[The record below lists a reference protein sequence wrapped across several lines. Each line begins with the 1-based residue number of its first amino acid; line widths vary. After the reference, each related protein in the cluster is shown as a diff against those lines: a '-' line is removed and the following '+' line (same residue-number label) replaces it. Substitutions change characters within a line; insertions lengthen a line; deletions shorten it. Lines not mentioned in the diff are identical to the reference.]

1 MNSHGYTVPVLLDS
15 HYGNSM
21 LYGVSGVPMTFFID
35 RKGIIKYIKVGPFTS
50 LSEIQHD
57 IDKIT

>member
-1 MNSHGYTVPVLLDS
+1 
-15 HYGNSM
+15 
-21 LYGVSGVPMTFFID
+21 MTFFID